1 MDQKAVDRDGP
12 AAGTNTGKARSAR
25 LIPSAGESCGRVV
38 RPSRAAVAGPAGKE
52 RRVGAV
58 LPGMTEPMSIDLHS
72 EYLRADL
79 LLAVGS
85 PTEAARTLAAVVEA
99 EPANEAALEL
109 LARSY
114 FASAQLG
121 RAEAALVRLVEL
133 APANGWARRAL
144 ARTLER
150 QSRRDEA
157 VAHHR
162 VADALGAA

>member
-1 MDQKAVDRDGP
+1 MDQNAVDRDGP
-12 AAGTNTGKARSAR
+12 AVGTNTGKAGDAGRIPRS
-25 LIPSAGESCGRVV
+25 GES
-38 RPSRAAVAGPAGKE
+38 SAVAGGAGKC
-52 RRVGAV
+52 RGAGAV
-58 LPGMTEPMSIDLHS
+58 LCGMTQPMSIDFHS

-79 LLAVGS
+79 LLAVGQ

-99 EPANEAALEL
+99 EPTNEAAVEL

-121 RAEAALVRLVEL
+121 RAETTLVRLVEL